1 MTRILVTLAKLSAEG
16 RDISDLIADLP
27 EPAES
32 AEVRL
37 GFTEAGKADFKAKG
51 NAAIEDIKK
60 RVPALAGT
68 ALAPD
73 NYEGVRINFDKEHG
87 NGWALI
93 RMSLHEPIVPVNFE
107 SDSAGGCLAIAKEL
121 QAMLSPYAADIDMTN
136 LNKYIEK
143 S

>member
-37 GFTEAGKADFKAKG
+37 GFTEAGKADFKTKG
-51 NAAIEDIKK
+51 NAAIEDIAK
-60 RVPALAGT
+60 RVPALSGMT
-68 ALAPD
+68 LAPE
-73 NYEGVRINFDKEHG
+73 NYEGVRINFDQSHG
-87 NGWALI
+87 NGWALV
-93 RMSLHEPIVPVNFE
+93 RMSLHEPIVPGNFE

-121 QAMLSPYAADIDMTN
+121 QELLSPYAADIDLAN
-136 LNKYIEK
+136 LKKYIEK